1 MKHLFWFCIPVLF
14 VSCSSIT
21 SLPESELK
29 SGYYYYAENKT
40 KYEKVY
46 VEMHED
52 SATIVKIA
60 DGSRIANHS
69 DQKFQKRTFDIDVL
83 IIPFKIRPSAYN
95 FPTQLNTDFNGNVFF
110 GYRSDRLK
118 SHYFKTPLG
127 VVKKYW
133 HRAFTFGAFG
143 GIGSSSITPWTTN
156 YRTMDEYNGLILS
169 RGLSAMFGVNNLTV
183 GLGVGWDYL
192 TDRDKSIWIYQNRP
206 WLGLSVSLNI
216 N

>member
-1 MKHLFWFCIPVLF
+1 MKYLFWFCISSLF
-14 VSCSSIT
+14 ISCSSLT

-29 SGYYYYAENKT
+29 SDYYYYRENDS

-46 VEMHED
+46 VDTKED
-52 SATIVKIA
+52 SVSIVKIA
-60 DGSRIANHS
+60 DSSRIANHPN
-69 DQKFQKRTFDIDVL
+69 QKFQKRSFDIDIL

-95 FPTQLNTDFNGNVFF
+95 FHRQLTTDFNGNLFF
-110 GYRSDRLK
+110 GYRSDRFK

-127 VVKKYW
+127 VVKKFR

-143 GIGSSSITPWTTN
+143 GIGTSSITPWTTN
-156 YRTMDEYNGLILS
+156 YRTTDEYNGLIVS
-169 RGLSAMFGVNNLTV
+169 RGLSTMFGVNNLTV

-192 TDRDKSIWIYQNRP
+192 TDRDKSIWIYQNKP
-206 WLGLSVSLNI
+206 WLGLSISLNL